1 MFTNVK
7 NKLFTFVN
15 QKKAMD
21 YLQLATQYLEPKLKG
36 KYIHLDTILP
46 ILKSLNSDFE
56 ITEIGKSVQ
65 GRAIHQ
71 VKIGVGT
78 TKILIWSQMH
88 GNESTTTKG
97 LFDFFNFLQS
107 DNEIAKRIKSD
118 YTLICIPMLN
128 PDGAFLYT
136 RENAN
141 KVDLNRDALNATQ
154 LEMQVLH
161 NIYKSFQPDYCYNL
175 HDQRTI
181 FGTEG
186 FNLPATVS
194 FLSPAYNEEREYNE
208 VRLKAIHII
217 NNMNNALQLYIP
229 NQVGRFD
236 DSYNVNCTGDYFTTQ
251 NTPTILF
258 EAGHYKD
265 DYNRDI
271 VRKFIFISLL
281 SSFDGSYENVI
292 VDKELK
298 EYLNIPQNN
307 KCFYDFIYKN
317 VKIIDNNVEKIINFA
332 AQYTE
337 VIENG
342 QLKFVATIAKIEDLQ
357 NFKGHLEYDCEE
369 GLFSSSN
376 GIHFP
381 VLEEKADFF
390 INNLTEFNNGVKI
403 I

>member
-1 MFTNVK
+1 
-7 NKLFTFVN
+7 
-15 QKKAMD
+15 MD
-21 YLQLATQYLEPKLKG
+21 YLQLATQYLEQKLKG
-36 KYIHLDTILP
+36 KYIYLDTILP
-46 ILKSLNSDFE
+46 LLNSLNSDFE
-56 ITEIGKSVQ
+56 ITQIGKSVQ

-71 VKIGVGT
+71 VKIGTGT
-78 TKILIWSQMH
+78 TKILMWSQMH

-97 LFDFFNFLQS
+97 LFDFFNFLKS
-107 DNEIAKRIKSD
+107 NNEIANRIKSD
-118 YTLICIPMLN
+118 YTLLCIPMLN

-141 KVDLNRDALNATQ
+141 QVDLNRDAFNATQ
-154 LEMQVLH
+154 PEMQILH
-161 NIYKSFQPDYCYNL
+161 SVYKSFQPDYCYNL

-236 DSYNVNCTGDYFTTQ
+236 DGYNVNCTGDYFTTQ

-292 VDKELK
+292 VDKELNN
-298 EYLNIPQNN
+298 YLKIPQNN

-317 VKIIDNNVEKIINFA
+317 VKIIDNSEEKIINFA

-337 VIENG
+337 VVQDG
-342 QLKFVATIAKIEDLQ
+342 QLKFVARIDKIDDLQ
-357 NFKGHLEYDCEE
+357 DFKGHLEYDCKN
-369 GLFSSSN
+369 GVYSSN
-376 GIHFP
+376 GFSYP
-381 VLEEKADFF
+381 VVGENADFF
-390 INNLTEFNNGVKI
+390 INNLTEFNNGIKI